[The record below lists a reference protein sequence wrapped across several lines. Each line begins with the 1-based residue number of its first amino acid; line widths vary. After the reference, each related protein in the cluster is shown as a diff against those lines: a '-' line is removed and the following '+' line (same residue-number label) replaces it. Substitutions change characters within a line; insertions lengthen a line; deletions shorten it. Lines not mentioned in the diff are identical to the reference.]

1 MRADPVH
8 LRQVILNLAMNAM
21 DAMVNC
27 APDSRRMT
35 FRSAPVEG
43 AGAMVTIS
51 DTGPGIPEDKLK
63 SIFEPFVTSKDQGTG
78 LGLSIAHTIIETYG
92 GKIWAENGPQ
102 GGAVFRFTLSLTDT
116 ITS

>member
-35 FRSAPVEG
+35 FRSPPVGE

-51 DTGPGIPEDKLK
+51 DTGSGIPEDKLK

-102 GGAVFRFTLSLTDT
+102 GGAVFHLTLSLADT